1 MKTIAKLLPL
11 ILLSTSGSL
20 RAQPEQL
27 PALRDDVELFSA
39 VLAESLG
46 LNESTGLFGMSLGG
60 VQSTYLQGQGLVIEV
75 RSPLANRRNRLGLA
89 ALNNALQN
97 LQMNSNPLEAIRR
110 NAEAAARTSAL
121 ALNESVVQADTFY
134 QQMMDKIAAVDFS
147 LVVNTAIE
155 QAGNSLRSLRSLE
168 EISDEEFARLQAEVD
183 GLRQQLQDNVEALR
197 ALEQQ
202 AAEAASGSPD
212 AGAVPETMVA
222 RLDQLMARAGPLRDA
237 ALNKAR
243 ELQDRT
249 DAAEQRY
256 ARQWQADL
264 DAFETRLYT
273 TLCDYGA
280 SLRALPGEETVALI
294 LRNLGEDA
302 PDNSSMDKI
311 HVLTVADMQACQ
323 RGAIDSQVLRS
334 RALAYSY

>member
-1 MKTIAKLLPL
+1 MKSIAKLLPL
-11 ILLSTSGSL
+11 LLVAGSPLQAQSQQLSEL
-20 RAQPEQL
+20 RA
-27 PALRDDVELFSA
+27 DVELFSA

-46 LNESTGLFGMSLGG
+46 LNESSGLFGMSLGG
-60 VQSTYLQGQGLVIEV
+60 VQSTYLQGQGLVIEL

-110 NAEAAARTSAL
+110 NTEAVARTSAL
-121 ALNESVVQADTFY
+121 ALNESVAQADSFY
-134 QQMMDKIAAVDFS
+134 QEMMDKIAAVDFS
-147 LVVNTAIE
+147 LVVNTAVE
-155 QAGNSLRSLRSLE
+155 QAGNSLRSLRSLG
-168 EISDEEFARLQAEVD
+168 EISDEEFARLQAEVND
-183 GLRQQLQDNVEALR
+183 LRQQLQNTVEDLR
-197 ALEQQ
+197 ELEQQ
-202 AAEAASGSPD
+202 ALDAADDSTD
-212 AGAVPETMVA
+212 AQAVPETMMA
-222 RLDQLMARAGPLRDA
+222 RLDQLVGRFEPLREA

-243 ELQDRT
+243 ELQDRN

-280 SLRALPGEETVALI
+280 SLRALPGDETVALI
-294 LRNLGEDA
+294 LRNLGDDA

-311 HVLTVADMQACQ
+311 HVLKVADMQACQ
-323 RGAIDSQVLRS
+323 RGAIDSDTLRS
-334 RALAYSY
+334 QSLAYSY